1 MKQYLKVFVTVTEKK
16 NFSRAAE
23 ELHMTQPAVSQ
34 YIRQLEE
41 IIGTR
46 LLQRTNKYVKLNRA
60 GEIVYHH
67 AKEILSL
74 YTRMQTL
81 VDDLT
86 EKASGTL
93 YIGASHTF
101 GEYVLPWM
109 IATLKK
115 RYPEIEPSVMIGNT
129 EEVVNLVSSQQLEA
143 GIVEGKLMNEK
154 LTKQKL
160 SGDRMVIVASPNHP
174 LVSQRS
180 PITKE
185 QLSKETWLAREK
197 GSGTREAMDEMFE
210 LFDITPQSILQ
221 FGSNQPI
228 KEAVEAGLGISL
240 LSHWAI
246 QKELKYGVIKL
257 IEVEGLPFRR
267 EFSII
272 TNSPFKTR
280 ALELF
285 IDLVSHHEMLHQ
297 L

>member
-1 MKQYLKVFVTVTEKK
+1 MKQYLTVFVTVTEKE

-46 LLQRTNKYVKLNRA
+46 LLERTNKYVKLNPA

-86 EKASGTL
+86 EKARGPL
-93 YIGASHTF
+93 HIGASHTF

-109 IATLKK
+109 IATLQDK
-115 RYPEIEPSVMIGNT
+115 YPEIEPYVMIGNT

-143 GIVEGKLMNEK
+143 GIVEGKLMNER

-160 SGDRMVIVASPNHP
+160 AGDRMYIVANPEHP
-174 LVSQRS
+174 LSRQKS
-180 PITKE
+180 PITVQ
-185 QLSKETWLAREK
+185 QLSHETWLAREK

-210 LFDITPQSILQ
+210 LIGITPKKILQ

-246 QKELKYGVIKL
+246 QKELKYEIFKL
-257 IEVEGLPFRR
+257 IEFEGLPFRR

-285 IDLVSHHEMLHQ
+285 IDLVRHHEMLKS